1 MCGAKIVSL
10 RYFVVVVYRWLMIE
24 ILNYLERMEQ
34 SVPRFF
40 RWASRFTFVS
50 VAFVFVERIEG

>member
-1 MCGAKIVSL
+1 
-10 RYFVVVVYRWLMIE
+10 MIE